1 MVKTTRHKK
10 NIDLTKI
17 WVPLALHHWL
27 CHERDICKE
36 ETKVRSQIWKTLNR
50 ARPFLFWKLKMFIFQ
65 RKIYFTII
73 MKALYFLSIF
83 VTFLGK
89 LKGPISISSS
99 AITCHINRF
108 YFAKSVF
115 HKYCLIH
122 RQFPLFFSN
131 WQENTF
137 GIDID
142 HITNSFHIFK
152 KRLNPCKID

>member
-1 MVKTTRHKK
+1 MKGFESGASFS
-10 NIDLTKI
+10 IL
-17 WVPLALHHWL
+17 
-27 CHERDICKE
+27 
-36 ETKVRSQIWKTLNR
+36 ETKNVYLSE
-50 ARPFLFWKLKMFIFQ
+50 
-65 RKIYFTII
+65 KIYFTII

-115 HKYCLIH
+115 HKYCLIQQ
-122 RQFPLFFSN
+122 QFPLFFSN

-152 KRLNPCKID
+152 KRLNPCKIDSFFLN